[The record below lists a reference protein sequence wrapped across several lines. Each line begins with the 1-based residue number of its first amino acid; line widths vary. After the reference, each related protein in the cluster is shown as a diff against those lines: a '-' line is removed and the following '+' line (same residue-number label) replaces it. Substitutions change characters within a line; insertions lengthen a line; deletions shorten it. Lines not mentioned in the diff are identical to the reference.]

1 MAKKIAHNLPT
12 TNKPA
17 YDDTKSNSGAE
28 CATPTTSSSPPQP
41 PSRWQ
46 MDKFLSYQI
55 SSRK

>member
-17 YDDTKSNSGAE
+17 YDDTKSDSGAE
-28 CATPTTSSSPPQP
+28 CATPTTSSPPQP